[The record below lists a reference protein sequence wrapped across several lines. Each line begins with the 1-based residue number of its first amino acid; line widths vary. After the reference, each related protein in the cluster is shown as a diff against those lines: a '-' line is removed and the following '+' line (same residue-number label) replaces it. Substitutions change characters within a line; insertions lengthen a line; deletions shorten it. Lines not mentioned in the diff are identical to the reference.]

1 LSEVLRLGTD
11 RLPPALVRFSLI
23 NEAQLEHEF
32 NVLGK
37 MDLDPARDK
46 ADHTRAVPAVVIDPF
61 YLLSSEF
68 DSEDNREVYMVG
80 QGDQLP

>member
-1 LSEVLRLGTD
+1 
-11 RLPPALVRFSLI
+11 
-23 NEAQLEHEF
+23 
-32 NVLGK
+32 

-46 ADHTRAVPAVVIDPF
+46 ADHTRVVPTVVIDPF